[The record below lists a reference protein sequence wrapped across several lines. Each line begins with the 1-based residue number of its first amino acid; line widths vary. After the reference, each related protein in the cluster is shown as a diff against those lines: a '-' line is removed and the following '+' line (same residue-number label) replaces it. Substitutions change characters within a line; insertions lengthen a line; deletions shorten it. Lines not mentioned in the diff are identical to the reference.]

1 MAHAISL
8 NGVIVGQSRLKVGA
22 SQVWRAFVLGNAG
35 NPAPTALVNLNDNTW
50 LLVNGNWVLA
60 TPQGWTLTS
69 AERVNKAGWIAGYGT
84 KNGQTRAFVLSP
96 R

>member
-1 MAHAISL
+1 MP
-8 NGVIVGQSRLKVGA
+8 RLRHFDLA
-22 SQVWRAFVLGNAG
+22 R
-35 NPAPTALVNLNDNTW
+35 
-50 LLVNGNWVLA
+50 VLA
-60 TPQGWTLTS
+60 TTQGWTLTS